1 MSSIRGLGYIEVEL
15 KKSLRGNEIK
25 KVGIG
30 VGEKRKG
37 FSAIWSF

>member
-25 KVGIG
+25 KLVLG
-30 VGEKRKG
+30 
-37 FSAIWSF
+37 